1 MSSEIR
7 VGGVSFTNYRATVIP
22 AISGLLHWTFYGS
35 MGSSGGVNL
44 APGGPANTQLGS
56 LTVEGTNYITQGAK
70 GSYPTW
76 STPTL
81 SGGAV
86 VAPSLLTGGSNYY
99 KAQRMTYAGGGG
111 SGASSIVTIS
121 GGAVTGIGSHTGGS
135 DYVSAPTPNS
145 VPGNTDCID
154 TGINRADLTATGWTM
169 AGVFRCPTSGSP
181 STLFGDAYDSTA
193 TGFPMFVTMQ
203 TAGGLRAQMF
213 TSPDITIALPSS
225 VANWRFI
232 ALTVGGTGNKTLN
245 LYSPGDSLSD
255 TYTYGGG
262 SSVGTT
268 NLKATFGSV
277 PTAAS
282 NAGTTDMAFS
292 MLTTGVK
299 LESEINTI
307 YAAVKGFLASRSI
320 TVL

>member
-56 LTVEGTNYITQGAK
+56 LTVEGTNYITQGTK

-81 SGGAV
+81 SGDAV

-99 KAQRMTYAGGGG
+99 KAQRMTYSGGGG
-111 SGASSIVTIS
+111 SDASSIVTIS

-135 DYVSAPTPNS
+135 GYVSAPTPNS

-193 TGFPMFVTMQ
+193 TGFPMSVTMQ
-203 TAGGLRAQMF
+203 TASGLRANMF

-277 PTAAS
+277 PTSTS
-282 NAGTTDMAFS
+282 NVGTTDMAFS

-299 LESEINTI
+299 LESEIDTI